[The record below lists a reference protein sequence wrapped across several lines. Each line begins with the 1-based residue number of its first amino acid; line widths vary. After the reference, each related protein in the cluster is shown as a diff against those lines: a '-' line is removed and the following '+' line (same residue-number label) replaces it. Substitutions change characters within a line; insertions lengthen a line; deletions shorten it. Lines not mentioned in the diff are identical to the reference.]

1 MWLEVT
7 AADAGVVA
15 GGGGAAAILPVRGG
29 GISPAVFLLNTRSVG
44 RGSRKGLWVFQRSF
58 QAGIEVSR
66 VVEGVA
72 VLLLHII
79 CIFLRD
85 RSSWIMVKLP
95 IGH

>member
-1 MWLEVT
+1 M
-7 AADAGVVA
+7 ARSDRRRRGR
-15 GGGGAAAILPVRGG
+15 GCRRRRCCSYSPGRGG